1 MLALRDLVK
10 AETQLVYLTAT
21 MQLRDEGEFI
31 ALIGLLA
38 KEEC

>member
-1 MLALRDLVK
+1 MLALQDLVK
-10 AETQLVYLTAT
+10 AETQLVYLIVT

-38 KEEC
+38 KKEC